1 MPATSDS
8 KSIPVSVGATP
19 VDARWYALVLP
30 GLTADTLGN
39 HLASL
44 GLLALAANHW
54 PGVRGCWRNEQFV
67 LINGPAEITSLAAWL
82 ADVAKDLRW
91 SSYTKEWGKTQ
102 KADTKNS
109 SASSTGQWRSR
120 QATER
125 ELGLFHAHVALGE
138 RLSFNPL
145 LGSGGNAGRR
155 DFARGWADAVR
166 VLAKPDRRWTSQR
179 LTADLDSFFRGNPCK
194 CLGDFSAGCW
204 FSSANK
210 TFNSGTRKPSRE
222 GQVTPWAMALACEA
236 FPLFQGS
243 TSRQLGARRRATGVF
258 PFVTK
263 AAAPENAGEAGRTLG
278 ELWLPVWHRPMSL
291 SEIATLFS
299 RGRAEVRGRG
309 ATTAPAFSAAILQRG
324 VDAGIDE
331 FRRFTFSHTT
341 SENTFESRLASVIPV
356 KDDADGALAAT
367 VNVALSLRD
376 ALPPD
381 RKKGER
387 WIYAG
392 LRGPVD
398 RALID
403 LAARPDPE
411 TGRALVDALVTA
423 LRAVDRNRSHRKRKV
438 RFQLL
443 PGAWAKSLV
452 GEHEPVTPEIRL
464 AFALASLRSTLLPPP
479 SRPKQVTGPLLAYW
493 LGAEESRGNWWTIG
507 EAVPLRRVWS
517 GGKFATNV
525 GAVLRRRLVE
535 ERPDSAPPFDGRA
548 RAGLA
553 DIEALLE
560 GSLDEAELT
569 RWLFRFSLFS
579 SQGASAA
586 TWSQQLAN
594 GLRTRLVSPAL
605 ALFALLKPLFDSSMI
620 RSEDVGAFGA
630 SSVGTLSRIAALL
643 ARGDVNAAAQSARDA
658 YHVVGVELADFE
670 CPFDL
675 SDSGRLLAALL
686 IPVRGNEVT
695 PVFRRWRLPGKLN
708 QRKET

>member
-1 MPATSDS
+1 VPT
-8 KSIPVSVGATP
+8 
-19 VDARWYALVLP
+19 VDACWYALALP

-39 HLASL
+39 HLASI
-44 GLLALAANHW
+44 GLLALAANRW

-67 LINGPAEITSLAAWL
+67 LINGPTEITSLVAWL
-82 ADVAKDLRW
+82 ADVAKDRGW

-109 SASSTGQWRSR
+109 SAASTGKWRSLK
-120 QATER
+120 ATER
-125 ELGLFHAHVALGE
+125 ELSLFHAHVALGD

-155 DFARGWADAVR
+155 DFAKGWADAVR
-166 VLAKPDRRWTSQR
+166 ALAKPDRKWTRQR
-179 LTADLDSFFRGNPCK
+179 LTADLDSFFRGRPCE

-210 TFNSGTRKPSRE
+210 AFNSGTRKPSRE
-222 GQVTPWAMALACEA
+222 GQVTPWAMTLACEA
-236 FPLFQGS
+236 FPLFQSS
-243 TSRQLGARRRATGVF
+243 TSRQLGARRPATGAF

-278 ELWLPVWHRPMSL
+278 ELWLPLWHRPMSL
-291 SEIATLFS
+291 SEVATLFS

-309 ATTAPAFSAAILQRG
+309 AITAPAFSAAILQRG

-356 KDDADGALAAT
+356 KDGADRPLADA

-398 RALID
+398 RALIE
-403 LAARPDPE
+403 LAARPDAE
-411 TGRALVDALVTA
+411 TVRGLVDSLVNA
-423 LRAVDRNRSHRKRKV
+423 LRGVDRNRSHRKRKV

-443 PGAWAKSLV
+443 PGAWAKSLI
-452 GEHEPVTPEIRL
+452 GEGEPVTPEIRQ
-464 AFALASLRSTLLPPP
+464 AFALASLRPTLLPPP
-479 SRPKQVTGPLLAYW
+479 SRPKQVTAPLLAYW
-493 LGAEESRGNWWTIG
+493 LGAEESPGNWWTIG
-507 EAVPLRRVWS
+507 EAVPFRRVWS
-517 GGKFATNV
+517 GGEFATNA
-525 GAVLRRRLVE
+525 GAVLQRRLVE
-535 ERPDSAPPFDGRA
+535 ERPDAAPPFDGRA
-548 RAGLA
+548 RVGLP

-579 SQGASAA
+579 SEGASAA
-586 TWSQQLAN
+586 TWGQQLTD
-594 GLRTRLVSPAL
+594 GPRTSIVSPAL
-605 ALFALLKPLFDSSMI
+605 ALFALLKPLFDGSVI
-620 RSEDVGAFGA
+620 RSEDVGAFRIA
-630 SSVGTLSRIAALL
+630 RVGTLSRIAALL
-643 ARGDVNAAAQSARDA
+643 ARGDINAAVQSARHA
-658 YHVVGVELADFE
+658 YHAVGVELADFE

>member
-1 MPATSDS
+1 MPAMSDA
-8 KSIPVSVGATP
+8 KSIPVSIGATT
-19 VDARWYALVLP
+19 VDAGWHALTLP
-30 GLTADTLGN
+30 GLTPDILGN
-39 HLASL
+39 HLASI
-44 GLLALAANHW
+44 GLLALAASRW

-67 LINGPAEITSLAAWL
+67 LINGPAEITSLVAWL
-82 ADVAKDLRW
+82 AGVAKDRGW
-91 SSYTKEWGKTQ
+91 SSYTKAWGKTQ

-109 SASSTGQWRSR
+109 SAASTGQWRSQ

-125 ELGLFHAHVALGE
+125 ELRLFHAHVALGE

-155 DFARGWADAVR
+155 DFAKGWADAVK
-166 VLAKPDRRWTSQR
+166 VLAKPDRKTKQR
-179 LTADLDSFFRGNPCK
+179 LAADLDSFFRGEPCK

-204 FSSANK
+204 FSAANK
-210 TFNSGTRKPSRE
+210 AFNSGTKEPSRK

-236 FPLFQGS
+236 FPLFQSS
-243 TSRQLGARRRATGVF
+243 TSRQLGAHRRATGAF

-309 ATTAPAFSAAILQRG
+309 AITAPAFSAAILQRG

-356 KDDADGALAAT
+356 KDGADGALADA
-367 VNVALSLRD
+367 VNVALNLRD

-398 RALID
+398 RALIE

-411 TGRALVDALVTA
+411 TARALVDALVTA
-423 LRAVDRNRSHRKRKV
+423 LRGVDRNRSHRKRKV

-443 PGAWAKSLV
+443 PGAWAKSLI

-464 AFALASLRSTLLPPP
+464 AFALASLRPTLLPPP
-479 SRPKQVTGPLLAYW
+479 SRPKQVTAPLLAYW

-507 EAVPLRRVWS
+507 EAVPFRRVWS
-517 GGKFATNV
+517 GAEFATNV
-525 GAVLRRRLVE
+525 AAVLQRRLVE
-535 ERPDSAPPFDGRA
+535 ERPDAAPPFDGRA
-548 RAGLA
+548 RVGLA

-560 GSLDEAELT
+560 GLLDEAEIT

-579 SQGASAA
+579 SEGASAA
-586 TWSQQLAN
+586 TWSQQLAS
-594 GLRTRLVSPAL
+594 GPRTRLVSPAL
-605 ALFALLKPLFDSSMI
+605 ALFALLKPLFDGSVI
-620 RSEDVGAFGA
+620 RSEDVGALRA
-630 SSVGTLSRIAALL
+630 ARVGTLSRIAALL
-643 ARGDVNAAAQSARDA
+643 ARGDVNAAAQSGRAA
-658 YHVVGVELADFE
+658 YHAVGVKLADFE

-675 SDSGRLLAALL
+675 PDPGRLLATLM
-686 IPVRGNEVT
+686 IPVRGSEVT
-695 PVFRRWRLPGKLN
+695 RVFRRWRLPGKLN